1 MTYDDWYIIEFPILV
16 IESDIEHKGC
26 DTVEERHNADK
37 HVEFRWRWE
46 IPCCWKYIKYD
57 KQWKMDTNIRYQMR
71 KKKRW

>member
-46 IPCCWKYIKYD
+46 IPCC
-57 KQWKMDTNIRYQMR
+57 
-71 KKKRW
+71 